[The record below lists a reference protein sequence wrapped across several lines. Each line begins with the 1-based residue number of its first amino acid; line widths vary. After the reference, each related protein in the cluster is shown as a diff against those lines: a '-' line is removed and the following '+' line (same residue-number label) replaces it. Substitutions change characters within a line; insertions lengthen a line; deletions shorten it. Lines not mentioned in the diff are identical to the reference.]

1 MITTQTLFIKKA
13 LGSLLSPQ
21 SKKEWKTAMFF
32 HANKAQLLTDK
43 RYLFHARKNLGDI
56 SAKSQISFSQWPNN
70 ILRLFRETWPWTNLA
85 LFLKRSTRRTTLPL
99 VEESSVSFLS
109 PWRRRRTNL
118 LRNNLQVL
126 WEWLKERER
135 ERERR
140 EKKRGAIDGG
150 KKETENKTA
159 FKDF

>member
-1 MITTQTLFIKKA
+1 M
-13 LGSLLSPQ
+13 SPQ

-43 RYLFHARKNLGDI
+43 RYLFHARKNRDI

-109 PWRRRRTNL
+109 PRRRRRTNL

-135 ERERR
+135 ERERTKGE
-140 EKKRGAIDGG
+140 EKRSDWWR
-150 KKETENKTA
+150 KERDRK
-159 FKDF
+159 

>member
-1 MITTQTLFIKKA
+1 M
-13 LGSLLSPQ
+13 SPQ

-43 RYLFHARKNLGDI
+43 RYLFHARKNRDI

-109 PWRRRRTNL
+109 PRRRRRTNL

-135 ERERR
+135 ERENEGRR
-140 EKKRGAIDGG
+140 KEERIDGG

>member
-1 MITTQTLFIKKA
+1 M
-13 LGSLLSPQ
+13 SPQ

-43 RYLFHARKNLGDI
+43 RYLFHARKNRDI

-70 ILRLFRETWPWTNLA
+70 ILQLFRETWPWTNLA

-109 PWRRRRTNL
+109 PRRRRRTNL

-135 ERERR
+135 ERERTKGE
-140 EKKRGAIDGG
+140 EKRSDWWR
-150 KKETENKTA
+150 KE
-159 FKDF
+159 KDRK